1 MKCHACW
8 KNIRDSLNYI
18 AEHRIIEQYM
28 FSHHL
33 FSREIWNSMSFRKRK
48 DKKKKRKKE
57 LPIRSDLLQCLQ
69 LRKYPGRCTN
79 QFIDISQLC
88 CDA

>member
-1 MKCHACW
+1 
-8 KNIRDSLNYI
+8 
-18 AEHRIIEQYM
+18 
-28 FSHHL
+28 
-33 FSREIWNSMSFRKRK
+33 MSFRKRK
-48 DKKKKRKKE
+48 EKKKKRKKE

-69 LRKYPGRCTN
+69 LRKYPGRWTN